1 MLTKILTNLNAFE
14 PDLVII
20 SAGFD
25 AHIRDPLGS
34 LELVEEDFAWATLQL
49 MEIAQTHCEGRV
61 VSILEGGY
69 DLQGLAGGVGAH
81 LAALMHGSAI
91 MGDDEDFEEQDED

>member
-1 MLTKILTNLNAFE
+1 M
-14 PDLVII
+14 PQDVRP
-20 SAGFD
+20 
-25 AHIRDPLGS
+25 HHPPGS
-34 LELVEEDFAWATLQL
+34 LELAEEDFAWATLQL

-91 MGDDEDFEEQDED
+91 LGDEEEQDEED